1 MTHARMHAV
10 SAKKIPCQNNPNG
23 TKFKHDWDQTELC
36 WYIGVVYMPTNIA
49 AYCNLCKNESLQ
61 IKTTATRSQTADVIE
76 TNFYLIS
83 STLLIIY
90 QN

>member
-1 MTHARMHAV
+1 MHAV
-10 SAKKIPCQNNPNG
+10 SAKKISCQNNPNG

-36 WYIGVVYMPTNIA
+36 WYIGVVYKPNNIL

-61 IKTTATRSQTADVIE
+61 IIARATSSQTADVIE
-76 TNFYLIS
+76 TDFHLIS